1 MELWHLRRQALE
13 TRAARLVRWTDDE
26 NHMNAAEPLP
36 YTTHLRVALALA
48 RGIAAARG
56 DTDLTPIHAALGL
69 LREGEN
75 AAVAMLGHAG
85 VSLDRVR
92 HDLEIAL
99 GELGRPRREEV
110 VLPLTD
116 GERGLVQEA
125 RSQAQLRGDPFVG
138 PQHILLALLQASES
152 PAAQVFIGHGF
163 THDAGLTHLD
173 AVIVR
178 HEHTPDAT
186 GPAV

>member
-1 MELWHLRRQALE
+1 MS
-13 TRAARLVRWTDDE
+13 
-26 NHMNAAEPLP
+26 AAEPLP
-36 YTTHLRVALALA
+36 YSTRLRVALALA

-56 DTDLTPIHAALGL
+56 DTDLTPIHAALGI

-75 AAVAMLGHAG
+75 AAISMLEHAG
-85 VSLDRVR
+85 IPLDRVR

-99 GELGRPRREEV
+99 GERGWPRREDV

-116 GERGLVQEA
+116 GERGLVQKA
-125 RSQAQLRGDPFVG
+125 RSQAQLRGDPYVG

-152 PAAQVFIGHGF
+152 PAAQVFISRGF

-178 HEHTPDAT
+178 HEHTPDAS
-186 GPAV
+186 GPSNDR

>member
-1 MELWHLRRQALE
+1 MS
-13 TRAARLVRWTDDE
+13 V
-26 NHMNAAEPLP
+26 AEPLP
-36 YTTHLRVALALA
+36 YSTRLRVALALA

-56 DTDLTPIHAALGL
+56 DTDLTPIHAALGV

-75 AAVAMLGHAG
+75 AAVAMLEHAG
-85 VSLDRVR
+85 VPMDRVR

-99 GELGRPRREEV
+99 GERGWPRREEV

-116 GERGLVQEA
+116 GERGLVHRA
-125 RSQAQLRGDPFVG
+125 RGQAQLRGDPFVG
-138 PQHILLALLQASES
+138 PEHILLALLQASES
-152 PAAQVFIGHGF
+152 PAAQVFISRGF
-163 THDAGLTHLD
+163 SHDAGLTHLD

-178 HEHTPDAT
+178 HEHTPDAS

>member
-1 MELWHLRRQALE
+1 MS
-13 TRAARLVRWTDDE
+13 
-26 NHMNAAEPLP
+26 NHVSSAEPLP
-36 YTTHLRVALALA
+36 YSTRLRMALALA

-85 VSLDRVR
+85 VPLNRVR
-92 HDLEIAL
+92 HDLEVAL
-99 GELGRPRREEV
+99 GEPGRPRREEV

-125 RSQAQLRGDPFVG
+125 RRQAQLRGDPFVG
-138 PQHILLALLQASES
+138 PEHILLALLQTSAS
-152 PAAQVFIGHGF
+152 PGAQVFIRHGF

-173 AVIVR
+173 AIIVR
-178 HEHTPDAT
+178 HEHTPDAS